1 MNKVPPLPWSCYS
14 LVWSSSQS
22 LMHQIV
28 LKESCHLHRELLF
41 IQQTLGKKDGHG
53 HCPYGIYI
61 LMGES
66 DKKSG

>member
-1 MNKVPPLPWSCYS
+1 MNKVPPLPWGSHS

-28 LKESCHLHRELLF
+28 LKEKYHLNRELSF
-41 IQQTLGKKDGHG
+41 SQQTLGKKEGDG

-66 DKKSG
+66 DKKSR